1 MSTKYKFSNP
11 DGIYFVSFATIGWI
25 DVFTRQIY
33 RDVFLESLV
42 YCRKE
47 KGLNIHAWVVMCN
60 HIHLIIS
67 AKGGASL
74 SDAMRDLK
82 KFTSFKILK
91 EIKDNPSESRRDWML
106 YLFAKAGKENSNNTN
121 YQFWRQDNQPIEL
134 DFHSNMFEQR
144 LNYIHNNPVEAGLV
158 EKAEDYLYSSAED
171 NQEGKGL
178 IEMDVLQ

>member
-11 DGIYFVSFATIGWI
+11 DRIYFVSFATIGWI

-42 YCRKE
+42 YFRKE
-47 KGLNIHAWVVMCN
+47 KGLNIHAWVVMSN

-67 AKGGASL
+67 AKDGASL

-121 YQFWRQDNQPIEL
+121 YQFWRQDNHPIEL

-158 EKAEDYLYSSAED
+158 EKEEDYLYISARD
-171 NQEGKGL
+171 YQEGKGL